1 MYRYLGKA
9 AFIVLVTGCLWSGPV
24 ILGQQAKVGA
34 APGSVLSPERALSLA
49 EQGRCGESISGL
61 KRAMTSQVP
70 APTRK
75 QAGVVGVRCSLAVDD
90 RDSTADFIRLLNK
103 QFAKGPRILA
113 ARPRNH
119 LLLIN

>member
-24 ILGQQAKVGA
+24 ILAQQAKLA
-34 APGSVLSPERALSLA
+34 APPGSVLSPERALSLA

-75 QAGVVGVRCSLAVDD
+75 QAGVVGVGDHGPDAVDVD
-90 RDSTADFIRLLNK
+90 HAALEDEG
-103 QFAKGPRILA
+103 FAHGLMVDGA
-113 ARPRNH
+113 TTTG
-119 LLLIN
+119 